1 VRRLRRRA
9 RGLRLRQGAV
19 AHRGERAAR
28 RLLLVAPHASY
39 RTAPYI
45 EAAQAAGVEPFLLCA
60 RSALDLPA
68 HIAGAVHDAGD
79 TDTALRIAA
88 ERHSDLPFDGVCVT
102 DDATA
107 ELGARIARH
116 LGLNGNDPAAAALTN
131 DKLRARRRLADAGVA
146 SPDFACID
154 LRDRSAATSARPS
167 FPLVVKPLSMSASR
181 GVIRV
186 DDEAA
191 LIRALDRIER
201 LLAREFAEPDFR
213 VLVERYIPGFEVAV
227 EGLLT
232 GGILEVLAVFD
243 KPDPLTGPYFEE
255 TYYTTPSRLCPDIVE
270 RIGEGVQGAC
280 GALGLVE
287 GPVHAECRVNAH
299 GVWPLEVAARTIGG
313 KCARLLTF
321 ATGRTLEEIVI
332 AHAVGEKPGTAPVRG
347 GAGVLMVPVP
357 ASGVVRRVEG
367 IGEARRVP
375 GIEEVEIDVGTGQV
389 ISAWP
394 EGGAYP
400 GFVFSRGATPLDAEM
415 ALRRACALIRIVVAP
430 LLV

>member
-1 VRRLRRRA
+1 MRRLRRRA

-19 AHRGERAAR
+19 ARRGERAAR

-146 SPDFACID
+146 SPDFACVD

-232 GGILEVLAVFD
+232 GGILEVWRWFRQAGSAHR
-243 KPDPLTGPYFEE
+243 PLLRGDVLHDAFALV
-255 TYYTTPSRLCPDIVE
+255 SRHRRAYRRRRP
-270 RIGEGVQGAC
+270 RAC
-280 GALGLVE
+280 GALGWSR

-321 ATGRTLEEIVI
+321 ATGRTTGGDRHR
-332 AHAVGEKPGTAPVRG
+332 ARG
-347 GAGVLMVPVP
+347 
-357 ASGVVRRVEG
+357 R
-367 IGEARRVP
+367 
-375 GIEEVEIDVGTGQV
+375 
-389 ISAWP
+389 
-394 EGGAYP
+394 
-400 GFVFSRGATPLDAEM
+400 
-415 ALRRACALIRIVVAP
+415 
-430 LLV
+430 

>member
-1 VRRLRRRA
+1 M
-9 RGLRLRQGAV
+9 
-19 AHRGERAAR
+19 
-28 RLLLVAPHASY
+28 VAPHASY

-45 EAAQAAGVEPFLLCA
+45 EAARTAGVEPFLLCA

-68 HIAGAVHDAGD
+68 HVAGAVHDAGD
-79 TDTALRIAA
+79 VDAALEIAG
-88 ERHSDLPFDGVCVT
+88 ERHRDFPFDGVCVT

-107 ELGARIARH
+107 ELGARIARR

-131 DKLRARRRLADAGVA
+131 DKLRARGRLAEAGVA
-146 SPDFACID
+146 SPDYACVD
-154 LRDRSAATSARPS
+154 LHDRPTAISALPP

-186 DDEAA
+186 DDEAE

-243 KPDPLTGPYFEE
+243 KPEPLTGPYFEE
-255 TYYTTPSRLCPDIVE
+255 TYYTTPSRLAPAIVE
-270 RIGEGVQGAC
+270 RIGEDVQAAC
-280 GALGLVE
+280 SALGLVE

-321 ATGRTLEEIVI
+321 ATGLTLEEIVI
-332 AHAVGEKPGTAPVRG
+332 AHAVGEKPAIAPLRG

-375 GIEEVEIDVGTGQV
+375 GIEDVEIDVGSGQV
-389 ISAWP
+389 ITAWP

-400 GFVFSRGATPLDAEM
+400 GFVFSRAATPLDAEM
-415 ALRRACALIRIVVAP
+415 ALRRAGKLIRIVVAP
-430 LLV
+430 LLA